1 MLNEITLFHLVREDI
16 KIDIVAR
23 FENEVLV
30 IDGYDTGKTVEA
42 YYGRSDYEYTT
53 TIPENGV
60 DILYTHFGIL
70 NKDKGR
76 RQQQLGRLPEMDVGG
91 KHQENIFVVL
101 AREHGVAAIDL
112 ARKQRHAFV
121 LHGGAVQRAEFEMD
135 EVRRLQQ
142 LRQRDLAVVSTS
154 KVR

>member
-70 NKDKGR
+70 NKDKGALLHALAAKYNSNTCYSEI
-76 RQQQLGRLPEMDVGG
+76 QDLLV
-91 KHQENIFVVL
+91 KLNI
-101 AREHGVAAIDL
+101 
-112 ARKQRHAFV
+112 HAKGF
-121 LHGGAVQRAEFEMD
+121 RWP
-135 EVRRLQQ
+135 
-142 LRQRDLAVVSTS
+142 
-154 KVR
+154 

>member
-70 NKDKGR
+70 NKDKEALLHALAAKYNSNTCYSEI
-76 RQQQLGRLPEMDVGG
+76 QDLLGEL
-91 KHQENIFVVL
+91 NI
-101 AREHGVAAIDL
+101 
-112 ARKQRHAFV
+112 HAEGF
-121 LHGGAVQRAEFEMD
+121 RWP
-135 EVRRLQQ
+135 
-142 LRQRDLAVVSTS
+142 
-154 KVR
+154 